1 MLLIKYP
8 NYKELFS
15 SLFEFNV
22 IRIQKLLHMAQ
33 NAVITAIFCF
43 FIGVNINNF
52 FHIKDEETILELSIY
67 GLMQM
72 IIIIISVYYIRKLT
86 RFIPFVFRFTKSYD
100 PFHKSHDGEALV
112 GSSIAMGLLLMTTQL
127 NMRGRINKLGKQVN
141 DEYKKIDLDIMKI

>member
-1 MLLIKYP
+1 MLFIKYP
-8 NYKELFS
+8 NYKELLT

-22 IRIQKLLHMAQ
+22 IRTQKLLHMAQ

-52 FHIKDEETILELSIY
+52 FHIKDDETILELSIY
-67 GLMQM
+67 GLLQM
-72 IIIIISVYYIRKLT
+72 ITIIVSVYYIRKLT
-86 RFIPFVFRFTKSYD
+86 RFIPFVLRFTKSYD
-100 PFHKSHDGEALV
+100 PFHKSEDGEALV